1 MMAASTQLLKRQ
13 RDCGGERQDEDERA
27 LELAQK
33 EAKRAQARRILDAVG
48 TDA

>member
-1 MMAASTQLLKRQ
+1 MMAASTHCWSDQ

-27 LELAQK
+27 LKLAQK
-33 EAKRAQARRILDAVG
+33 EAKRAQARGILDAVG